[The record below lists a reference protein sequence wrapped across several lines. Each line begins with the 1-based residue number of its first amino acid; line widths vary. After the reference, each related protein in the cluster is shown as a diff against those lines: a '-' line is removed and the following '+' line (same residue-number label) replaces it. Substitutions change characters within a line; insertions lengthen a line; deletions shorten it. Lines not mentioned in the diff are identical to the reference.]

1 MRTTMKQFKF
11 TFTFPHPIDGF
22 TDEKGLCT
30 FKRSFKSIISAEKYA
45 HKTAAIYGKHTKP
58 VSCLIQYK
66 TQTGL
71 QERKIDFGK
80 DE

>member
-1 MRTTMKQFKF
+1 MRTTMKQLKF
-11 TFTFPHPIDGF
+11 TFTFPQPVDGF
-22 TDEKGLCT
+22 TDEKGMCT
-30 FKRSFKSIISAEKYA
+30 FKCSFKSIISAEKYA

-66 TQTGL
+66 TQARL

-80 DE
+80 GE

>member
-11 TFTFPHPIDGF
+11 TFTFPRPVEGF

-30 FKRSFKSIISAEKYA
+30 FKCSFKSIISAEKYA
-45 HKTAAIYGKHTKP
+45 NKTAEIYGKHTKP

-66 TQTGL
+66 TQAGL
-71 QERKIDFGK
+71 QERKIIFG
-80 DE
+80 EGE